1 LNGRVRQELLTASWF
16 ETLEQDR
23 EMTSV
28 NDRSKLTH
36 FVPKAIV

>member
-1 LNGRVRQELLTASWF
+1 LLRWEKRTRSC
-16 ETLEQDR
+16 
-23 EMTSV
+23 V

>member
-1 LNGRVRQELLTASWF
+1 MAPFICGVARV
-16 ETLEQDR
+16 EQR
-23 EMTSV
+23 SEPMRVV